1 MYQAPIRD
9 LRFVLDE
16 LLGVASLAAL
26 PRYREFSSELAASV
40 IDEAARFSQDV
51 LAPIN
56 RIGDSLGARFHD
68 GAVQMPQQFRS
79 AYRQFIDGG

>member
-26 PRYREFSSELAASV
+26 PRYHEFSSELAASV
-40 IDEAARFSQDV
+40 DRK
-51 LAPIN
+51 APFN
-56 RIGDSLGARFHD
+56 R
-68 GAVQMPQQFRS
+68 P
-79 AYRQFIDGG
+79 